1 MRNKMDIID
10 HIAIKVSDL
19 KEAEKWYL
27 EHLSAQITFQDH
39 KYTRLRVGNTNIA
52 LIDER
57 FYPHA
62 HIGVLVKSKE
72 ELPEAGERVQHRD
85 GTIGVYVKDP
95 FGNYIEYIW
104 YSQDQGR
111 TFLK

>member
-1 MRNKMDIID
+1 MDIID
-10 HIAIKVSDL
+10 HIAIKVTDL

-27 EHLSAQITFQDH
+27 DHLKAEITFRDY
-39 KYTRLRVGNTNIA
+39 KYIRLRVGNTNIA
-52 LIDER
+52 LIDEAY
-57 FYPHA
+57 YPWA
-62 HIGVLVKSKE
+62 HIGILVE
-72 ELPEAGERVQHRD
+72 DQNELPEDGYRVEHRD

-104 YSQDQGR
+104 YSQDQSE

>member
-62 HIGVLVKSKE
+62 HIGVLVK
-72 ELPEAGERVQHRD
+72 VQHRD

>member
-1 MRNKMDIID
+1 MDIID
-10 HIAIKVSDL
+10 HIAIKVSNLED
-19 KEAEKWYL
+19 AENWYL
-27 EHLSAQITFQDH
+27 KHLNAKVTFRDH
-39 KYTRLRVGNTNIA
+39 KYTRLRVENTNIA
-52 LIDER
+52 LIDEK

-62 HIGVLVKSKE
+62 HIGVLVPLKE
-72 ELPEAGERVQHRD
+72 QLPTEGERIQHRD

-104 YSQDQGR
+104 YSKNQSE

>member
-1 MRNKMDIID
+1 MDIID
-10 HIAIKVSDL
+10 HIAIKVTDL

-27 EHLSAQITFQDH
+27 DHLKAEITFRDH
-39 KYTRLRVGNTNIA
+39 KYIRLRVENTNIA
-52 LIDER
+52 LIDEAH
-57 FYPHA
+57 YPWA
-62 HIGVLVKSKE
+62 HVGILVKEQNK
-72 ELPEAGERVQHRD
+72 LPEDGHRVEHRD

-104 YSQDQGR
+104 YSQDQSE

>member
-57 FYPHA
+57 FYPH
-62 HIGVLVKSKE
+62 
-72 ELPEAGERVQHRD
+72 VQHRD